1 MSSVSPFTMTLPA
14 QGPFRE
20 LAPDLAAKYAELAG
34 GSAADG
40 QALAAAL
47 DDALAKITASVG
59 PDASVELAFRP
70 ANGGVDIALRCGD
83 RSSALTH
90 ALVAGQQ

>member
-1 MSSVSPFTMTLPA
+1 MSSVSAFSMTLPA
-14 QGPFRE
+14 RGPFRD
-20 LAPDLAAKYAELAG
+20 LAPDLAGKYAELAG

-40 QALAAAL
+40 RALAAAL
-47 DDALAKITASVG
+47 DDALAKITSAAG
-59 PDASVELAFRP
+59 PDATVELAFRP

-90 ALVAGQQ
+90 ALVAGKQ